1 MQSGRQRVCE
11 ARSGET
17 PRASKRT
24 LLMLEGIRR
33 ASQNWLGKI
42 VVGILFS
49 FLVLSFA
56 VWGIGDIFR
65 GFGVGTVAKVGET
78 DVTTE
83 AFRNAYQK
91 QLQAWQRE
99 ARRAI
104 TNDEA
109 RAAGLDRMVL
119 SRLISEAALDQ
130 RVRALGLAMADKDIA
145 QAIVNDP
152 AFLGPT
158 GRFERQRFNDALRE
172 AGYPNEQRFLLEQR
186 MSYLRRELALSIAGE
201 PPIPRVLM
209 EAAHRYGSE
218 TRSVE
223 YFRLPESAAGDLP
236 APSEET
242 LAAFYEQRRS
252 GFRAPE
258 YRAIQYLAVTPAS
271 VADPD
276 KVSDEDARKTYEASK
291 QRWSLPER
299 RSVQQIVFPTQDEA
313 AAVRKRIAE
322 GLTFDELAAE
332 RKLSEQDISLGTL
345 AWADFVDPNV
355 AQAAFALEAGATSDP
370 VAGAFGFALL
380 RVTKIEPQSVS
391 PFEQVVGNVKRDI
404 ATRRAGDDVR
414 AIRDKIEDAR
424 TAGRTLAE
432 AAKTVGLAAAQAE
445 LDNAGRDRA
454 GAPALTLAERDN
466 LLRAVFAS
474 DIGVDNDVVTT
485 RDGGYIWFEV
495 SAIDPARDRA
505 LAEVRERVVAAW
517 RSDEIAR
524 ILQEKAAG
532 FVKRIEAGESLDA
545 VAKEAGV
552 AAEFDNEVRRIMQSR
567 IPGAVVQR
575 VFSVRVGQTASAP
588 DGDARVVFRVLDSAV
603 PAYDPEAP
611 GLKGLEPQLRT
622 AMTEDILAQYIA
634 RVQDEL
640 GVSINEAAVRLAVG
654 GSDQN

>member
-1 MQSGRQRVCE
+1 M
-11 ARSGET
+11 
-17 PRASKRT
+17 
-24 LLMLEGIRR
+24 MEGIRR

-65 GFGVGTVAKVGET
+65 GFGVGTVAKVG
-78 DVTTE
+78 DSDITTE

-91 QLQAWQRE
+91 QLQTWQRE

-119 SRLISEAALDQ
+119 NRLISEAALDQ
-130 RVRALGLAMADKDIA
+130 RVRDLGLAMADRDIA

-186 MSYLRRELALSIAGE
+186 LSYLRRELALSVAGD

-209 EAAHRYGSE
+209 EAAHRYGAE

-223 YFRLPESAAGDLP
+223 YFRLPESFAGELP
-236 APSEET
+236 APSEEA
-242 LAAFYEQRRS
+242 LKAYFDQRRS

-258 YRAIQYLAVTPAS
+258 YRAIQFLPVTPGS
-271 VADPD
+271 VADPARI
-276 KVSDEDARKTYEASK
+276 SDEDARKTYEASK
-291 QRWSLPER
+291 QRWSRAER
-299 RSVQQIVFPTQDEA
+299 RDVQQIVFPTEDEA
-313 AAVRKRIAE
+313 AAARKRIAE
-322 GLTFDELAAE
+322 GASFDDIAKE
-332 RKLSEQDISLGTL
+332 RNLSAQDISLGTL
-345 AWADFVDPNV
+345 AWSDFVDPAV
-355 AQAAFALEAGATSDP
+355 GQAAFALQEGATSDP
-370 VAGAFGFALL
+370 VKGAFGFALL
-380 RVTKIEPQSVS
+380 RVSRIEAQSVR
-391 PFEQVVGNVKRDI
+391 PYEQVADEVKREV
-404 ATRRAGDDVR
+404 ATRRAGDQVR

-424 TAGRTLAE
+424 TAGRSLAE
-432 AAKTVGLAAAQAE
+432 AAKPVSLTPAQAE
-445 LDNAGRDRA
+445 VDNAGRDRA
-454 GAPALTLAERDN
+454 GAPAVTLPDREA

-474 DIGVDNDVVTT
+474 DIGVDNDVVPT

-495 SAIDPARDRA
+495 SGIEPARERTLD
-505 LAEVRERVVAAW
+505 EVRERVAQAW

-524 ILQEKAAG
+524 ILQEKAAD
-532 FVKRIEAGESLDA
+532 FVKRIQAGESIEA

-552 AAEFDNEVRRIMQSR
+552 AAEFDNEVRRITQSR
-567 IPGAVVQR
+567 IPASVIQR
-575 VFSVRVGQTASAP
+575 VFSVRVGQAASAP
-588 DGDARVVFRVLDSAV
+588 DGDVRVVFKVVDSAV
-603 PAYDPEAP
+603 PAFDPEAP
-611 GLKGLEPQLRT
+611 ALKGLEPQLRT
-622 AMTEDILAQYIA
+622 ALTEDILAQYIA
-634 RVQDEL
+634 RIQDEV